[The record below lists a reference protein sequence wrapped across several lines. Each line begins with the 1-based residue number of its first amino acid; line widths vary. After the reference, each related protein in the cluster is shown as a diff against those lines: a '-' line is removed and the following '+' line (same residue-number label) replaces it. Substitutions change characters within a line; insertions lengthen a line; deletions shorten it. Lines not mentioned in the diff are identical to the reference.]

1 VVFGEAA
8 MFSAQLAGPHAKP
21 VGLNQPG
28 MRGNIQLLRNIMSWL
43 SGSP

>member
-1 VVFGEAA
+1 